1 MKKKITILGSTGSIG
16 KILLNIVKKK
26 KNFFEIV
33 LLTANKDYK
42 TLYAQAK
49 KYGVKNLI
57 IINDASYK
65 ILKKKCKKTNIKVYN
80 NFDIF
85 NKIFK
90 KRVDYTMNS
99 IVGFAGL
106 KPTLEIIKFTKQI
119 AIANK
124 ESIICG
130 WNLIKKKSILFKTK
144 IIPIDSEHFTIW
156 SLLNEIEINNS
167 IDLNKSVDNLYI
179 TASGGPFRNTS
190 LKHFKKIKIN
200 QAIKHPT
207 WKMGK
212 KISIDSATLV
222 NKLFEVIEAQR
233 LFNIN
238 IKKISIKIHPQSYVH
253 SIIKFRDGIIK
264 ICAHEPD
271 MKIPISRSLNKNF
284 NHIPKN
290 RINFKIL
297 NNLNFTE
304 VDKKK
309 FTVIKILEKYPN
321 YCSLFDTA
329 LVSVNDELVNL
340 FLNKKISFKDII
352 KNLLKIL
359 NSRSIKKL
367 KKIVPK
373 NYEEISKINDFARL
387 QTLKLSVCSFK

>member
-1 MKKKITILGSTGSIG
+1 MKKKIAILGSTGSIG
-16 KILLNIVKKK
+16 KILLNIVKKN
-26 KNFFEIV
+26 KNFFKVI
-33 LLTANKDYK
+33 LLTANKDHK

-49 KYGVKNLI
+49 KYNVKNLI
-57 IINDASYK
+57 ITNDASYK
-65 ILKKKCKKTNIKVYN
+65 ILKNKCKKTNINVYN
-80 NFDIF
+80 NFSIL

-90 KRVDYTMNS
+90 RKVDYTMNS

-130 WNLIKKKSILFKTK
+130 WNLIKKKSILNKTK
-144 IIPIDSEHFTIW
+144 IIPIDSEHFSVW
-156 SLLNEIEINNS
+156 SSLNEFNINNRVN
-167 IDLNKSVDNLYI
+167 LNKLIQNLII
-179 TASGGPFRNTS
+179 TASGGPFRNTPI
-190 LKHFKKIKIN
+190 KYFKNIKLN

-233 LFNIN
+233 LFDIDIN
-238 IKKISIKIHPQSYVH
+238 KISIKIHSQSYIH
-253 SIIKFRDGIIK
+253 SIIKFKDGLIK
-264 ICAHEPD
+264 ICAHEPN
-271 MKIPISRSLNKNF
+271 MSIPIANSLDKNYNYINKS
-284 NHIPKN
+284 K
-290 RINFKIL
+290 INFKIL
-297 NNLNFTE
+297 NNLNFTD

-309 FTVIKILEKYPN
+309 FPVIKILQKYPN

-329 LVSVNDELVNL
+329 LVSINDELVNL
-340 FLNKKISFKDII
+340 FLNKKISFNDIF

-359 NSRSIKKL
+359 NLRSIKRL
-367 KKIVPK
+367 KTIVPK
-373 NYEEISKINDFARL
+373 NYNEINKINTFVRL
-387 QTLKLSVCSFK
+387 KTLKLSIS

>member
-1 MKKKITILGSTGSIG
+1 MKKKIVILGSTGSIG
-16 KILLNIVKKK
+16 KILLNIVKKN
-26 KNFFEIV
+26 KNFFKVI
-33 LLTANKDYK
+33 LLTANKDHK

-49 KYGVKNLI
+49 KYNVKNLI
-57 IINDASYK
+57 ITNDASYK
-65 ILKKKCKKTNIKVYN
+65 ILKNKCKKTNINVYN
-80 NFDIF
+80 NFSIL

-90 KRVDYTMNS
+90 RKVDYTMNS

-130 WNLIKKKSILFKTK
+130 WNLIKQKSILNKTK
-144 IIPIDSEHFTIW
+144 IIPIDSEHFSVW
-156 SLLNEIEINNS
+156 SSLNEFNINNRVN
-167 IDLNKSVDNLYI
+167 LNKLIQNLII
-179 TASGGPFRNTS
+179 TASGGPFRNTPI
-190 LKHFKKIKIN
+190 KYFKNIKLN

-233 LFNIN
+233 LFNIDIN
-238 IKKISIKIHPQSYVH
+238 KISIKIHSQSYIH
-253 SIIKFRDGIIK
+253 SIIKFKDGLIK
-264 ICAHEPD
+264 ICAHEPN
-271 MKIPISRSLNKNF
+271 MSIPIANSLDKNYNYINKS
-284 NHIPKN
+284 K
-290 RINFKIL
+290 INFKIL
-297 NNLNFTE
+297 NNLNFTD

-309 FTVIKILEKYPN
+309 FPVIKILQKYPN

-329 LVSVNDELVNL
+329 LVSINDELVNL
-340 FLNKKISFKDII
+340 FLNKKISFNDIF

-359 NSRSIKKL
+359 NLRSIKRL
-367 KKIVPK
+367 KTIVPK
-373 NYEEISKINDFARL
+373 NYNEINKINTFVRL
-387 QTLKLSVCSFK
+387 KTLKLSIS

>member
-1 MKKKITILGSTGSIG
+1 MKKTIVILGSTGSIG
-16 KILLNIVKKK
+16 KILLNTIKLNN
-26 KNFFEIV
+26 NFFNII
-33 LLTANKDYK
+33 LLTANKDHK

-57 IINDASYK
+57 ITDETSFK
-65 ILKKKCKKTNIKVYN
+65 ILKKKCSKTSINVYN
-80 NFDIF
+80 NFNAF
-85 NKIFK
+85 NKIFTK
-90 KRVDYTMNS
+90 KADYTMNS

-106 KPTLEIIKFTKQI
+106 KPTLDIIKFTKQI

-130 WNLIKKKSILFKTK
+130 WNLIKKKSILNKTR
-144 IIPIDSEHFTIW
+144 IIPIDSEHFSIW
-156 SLLNEIEINNS
+156 TSLNKFEINEPIN
-167 IDLNKSVDNLYI
+167 LNDKIQNLFI
-179 TASGGPFRNTS
+179 TASGGPFKNTPVTNFS
-190 LKHFKKIKIN
+190 KIKVY

-233 LFNIN
+233 LFNID

-253 SIIKFRDGIIK
+253 SIIKFKNGLIK
-264 ICAHEPD
+264 ITAHEPD
-271 MKIPISRSLNKNF
+271 MSIPIINSLYKDSL
-284 NHIPKN
+284 HKTKSKT
-290 RINFKIL
+290 NFKIL
-297 NNLNFTE
+297 NNLNFTD

-309 FTVIKILEKYPN
+309 FPVIKILEKYPN

-329 LVSVNDELVNL
+329 LVSINDELVNL
-340 FLNKKISFKDII
+340 FLNEKISFEDIF
-352 KNLLKIL
+352 KNLLNIL
-359 NSRSIKKL
+359 NSSSIKKL

-373 NYEEISKINDFARL
+373 NYKEISKINDFVRL
-387 QTLKLSVCSFK
+387 KTLKLSIC

>member
-1 MKKKITILGSTGSIG
+1 MKKKIVILGSTGSIG
-16 KILLNIVKKK
+16 KTLLNIIKNKKISF
-26 KNFFEIV
+26 NVI

-42 TLYAQAK
+42 TLYTQAK

-57 IINDASYK
+57 ITNNASYK
-65 ILKKKCKKTNIKVYN
+65 ILKNKCKKTNISVYN
-80 NFDIF
+80 NFDIL

-90 KRVDYTMNS
+90 TKVDYTMNS

-130 WNLIKKKSILFKTK
+130 WNLIKKKSILNKTK
-144 IIPIDSEHFTIW
+144 IIPIDSEHFSVW
-156 SLLNEIEINNS
+156 SSLNEFNINNRS
-167 IDLNKSVDNLYI
+167 NLNKSIQNLFI
-179 TASGGPFRNTS
+179 TASGGPFRNTPIQY
-190 LKHFKKIKIN
+190 FKNIKIN

-233 LFNIN
+233 LFNID
-238 IKKISIKIHPQSYVH
+238 IHKISIKIHSQSYIH
-253 SIIKFRDGIIK
+253 SMIKFKNGLIK

-271 MKIPISRSLNKNF
+271 MSIPIANSLDKNLNYRNKSK
-284 NHIPKN
+284 ID
-290 RINFKIL
+290 FKIL
-297 NNLNFTE
+297 NNLNFTD

-309 FTVIKILEKYPN
+309 FPVIKILEKYPN

-340 FLNKKISFKDII
+340 FLNKKISFNDIYR
-352 KNLLKIL
+352 NLYNIL
-359 NSRSIKKL
+359 NLRSIKRL
-367 KKIVPK
+367 KKIAPK
-373 NYEEISKINDFARL
+373 NYNEINKINSFVRL
-387 QTLKLSVCSFK
+387 KTLKLSIC